1 MTRADLSTL
10 PVTPGMVEAAATAL
24 AGRIVATP
32 CTHSPALSE
41 LTGATVFVK
50 FENLQRTGSFKDR
63 GALNRLLA
71 LDADERRSGVVAMSA
86 GNHAQGVAYH
96 ARALGIPATIVM
108 PENTPFTKVARTS
121 QLGADVV
128 LVGESVADAAVA
140 AREIATSHGM
150 TLVHPYDDP
159 RVIAGQGTVGVEVLD
174 EVADLDAIV
183 VPVGGGGLISGVAV
197 AACATAPAV
206 EVVGAQSEL
215 FPAVHDALHERM
227 SHRSSSI
234 SIADG
239 IAVSEPGRVPL
250 EILRALDVDVLTVPD
265 PSIEEAMTYYVELE
279 KTVAEGAGAAPLAL
293 VLEEPARFA
302 GRRVALVVSGGNVD
316 PRVLSSVVLRGL
328 ARQGRLVRLLVEAD
342 DLPGQLAR
350 IATVLGAAGAN
361 IVEVEHGR
369 LATEVAARR
378 ARVSFV
384 IETVDPEHADRVVA
398 ALQATGVAVERA
410 LL

>member
-1 MTRADLSTL
+1 MARADLSTL
-10 PVTPGMVEAAATAL
+10 PVTPTMVDAAAEAL
-24 AGRIVATP
+24 AGHIVATP
-32 CTHSPALSE
+32 CPQSPALSE

-71 LDADERRSGVVAMSA
+71 LDDDERAVGVVAVSA

-96 ARALGIPATIVM
+96 ARSLGIPATIVM
-108 PENTPFTKVARTS
+108 PETTPFTKVARTS
-121 QLGADVV
+121 QLGAEVV
-128 LVGESVADAAVA
+128 VAGDSVADAAAA
-140 AREIATSHGM
+140 ARDLAASSGM

-159 RVIAGQGTVGVEVLD
+159 LVVAGQGTVGLEVLD
-174 EVADLDAIV
+174 AVADLDAIV
-183 VPVGGGGLISGVAV
+183 VPVGGGGLVAGVAV
-197 AACATAPAV
+197 ATRANAPDV
-206 EVVGAQSEL
+206 EVVGVQTEL
-215 FPAVHDALHERM
+215 FPAVHDELHGAVDRPT
-227 SHRSSSI
+227 SSI

-250 EILRALDVDVLTVPD
+250 EILRALGVDVLTVRE

-293 VLEEPARFA
+293 VLEEAARFA
-302 GRRVALVVSGGNVD
+302 GRRVALVVSGGNID

-350 IATVLGAAGAN
+350 IATVLGSAGAN

-369 LATEVAARR
+369 LATDVAARR

-384 IETVDPEHADRVVA
+384 VETVDPDHANRVVA
-398 ALQATGVAVERA
+398 ALEATGVAVERG